1 MNKLTAITFSVEQE
15 VKDAID
21 EMAQAEHR
29 SKSDIFRDM
38 YQSYLSTKFE
48 AALRELQAEGVKVAK
63 RLGLHTDED
72 IVTYLSDH

>member
-21 EMAQAEHR
+21 DMAQAEHR

-38 YQSYLSTKFE
+38 YQSYLSTKLE
-48 AALRELQAEGVKVAK
+48 DALRELQAEGVKVAE
-63 RLGLHTDED
+63 RLGLCTDED
-72 IVTYLSDH
+72 IIQYLRDH

>member
-1 MNKLTAITFSVEQE
+1 MNKLTAITFSVEHE

-21 EMAQAEHR
+21 DMAQAEHR

-48 AALRELQAEGVKVAK
+48 AALQELQTEGVKAAE
-63 RLGLHTDED
+63 RLGLRTDED
-72 IVTYLSDH
+72 IIHYLRDH